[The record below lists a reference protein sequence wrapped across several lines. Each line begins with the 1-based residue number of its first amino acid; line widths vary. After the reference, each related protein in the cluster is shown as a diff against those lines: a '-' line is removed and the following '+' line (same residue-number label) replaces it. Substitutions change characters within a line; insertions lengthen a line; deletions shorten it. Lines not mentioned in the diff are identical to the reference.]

1 MAIFLRYLFGE
12 GPDREL
18 QDREPDPLRAVRQV
32 GYRQASKNTLW
43 PLEGQYARAGK
54 NHDGRH
60 LLRKRSAL
68 PHGREA
74 ALGERGM
81 GARQDEK
88 NMQGFGAKEGT
99 YQIPEM
105 EKTLCG
111 LQQNAPEDQKEEAC
125 PETLKPFA
133 DKKACRFF
141 GTPPKPFRGKRPEKA
156 SNGKESPRTTVCPVP
171 QGHKAQKQDR

>member
-1 MAIFLRYLFGE
+1 HRSRQRFGSPKTIPN
-12 GPDREL
+12 G
-18 QDREPDPLRAVRQV
+18 RQ
-32 GYRQASKNTLW
+32 
-43 PLEGQYARAGK
+43 P
-54 NHDGRH
+54 
-60 LLRKRSAL
+60 
-68 PHGREA
+68 

-81 GARQDEK
+81 VTGQDE
-88 NMQGFGAKEGT
+88 NSMQGFGAKEGS
-99 YQIPEM
+99 YQIPDM

-171 QGHKAQKQDR
+171 QGHKAQKQEIGRASCRERG